1 MTTTFNPCILI
12 PVYNHEKPLLG
23 IVERLATHQLPCLL
37 VDDGSDASCAEVIR
51 GLAEQYAWVQSI
63 RLENNQGKG
72 AAVKAGILAAQT
84 QGYSHGLQIDADGQH
99 DLNDVN
105 KFLNA
110 AKQAPEAAVIG
121 RALFDASIPKLRYY
135 ARYLTHIWVHINTLS
150 FAIPDSMCGYRVYPL
165 ESCAKLIQSQA
176 MENRMGFDT
185 EILVRLYWQGVTV
198 ISIPTQVRYPL
209 DGLSHFRA
217 LEDNLLLS
225 QTHARL
231 FFGMLLRWPKLLL
244 RHFQ

>member
-1 MTTTFNPCILI
+1 MTTLFKPCILI
-12 PVYNHEKPLLG
+12 PVYNHEKPLPR
-23 IVERLATHQLPCLL
+23 IVERLAARQLPCLL
-37 VDDGSDASCAEVIR
+37 LDDGSDASCAEVIR
-51 GLAEQYAWVQSI
+51 GLAEQYALVQTI
-63 RLENNQGKG
+63 RFEVNRGKG
-72 AAVKAGILAAQT
+72 AVVKAGILAALA
-84 QGYSHGLQIDADGQH
+84 QGYSHALQVDADGQH
-99 DLNDVN
+99 DLNDLD

-110 AKQAPEAAVIG
+110 AKQAPEAVVIG

-135 ARYLTHIWVHINTLS
+135 ARYLTHVWVHINTLS
-150 FAIPDSMCGYRVYPL
+150 WAIPDSMCGYRVYPL
-165 ESCAKLIQSQA
+165 ASTAKLVQTIA

-185 EILVRLYWQGVTV
+185 EILVRLYWEGVSI

-217 LEDNLLLS
+217 WKDNLLLS

-244 RHFQ
+244 RHFR